1 VPLCNSDCPI
11 SGITGQYEYSLD
23 RGASQIAEFILF
35 LDKVFDS
42 LHANSK
48 IASQNKPLEG
58 RVTCNSSHEAHW
70 REAIKILQSFKFYS
84 EDQKKIITNNPSITN
99 FIHTIKGF
107 IYLKSVLLEKCKFS
121 YFLPRSSNQDALE
134 IVI

>member
-1 VPLCNSDCPI
+1 VPLWNSDCPI

-48 IASQNKPLEG
+48 LASQNKPLE
-58 RVTCNSSHEAHW
+58 VTCNSSHEAHW

-84 EDQKKIITNNPSITN
+84 EDQKKLLQIIPPLPISSI
-99 FIHTIKGF
+99 
-107 IYLKSVLLEKCKFS
+107 
-121 YFLPRSSNQDALE
+121 
-134 IVI
+134 